1 MKFVITFND
10 YILQKSKNDILDVQY
25 TIKNE
30 LSKYDLP
37 CILDDK
43 ILSFRDRGRE
53 DDFAN
58 MWNIIT
64 SLMKSN
70 WFLECASSCVF
81 YDDDGTVEDVLSQAW
96 KFSEFIN

>member
-1 MKFVITFND
+1 MKSD
-10 YILQKSKNDILDVQY
+10 YHISDIYY
-25 TIKNE
+25 TIKNSV
-30 LSKYDLP
+30 SKYDLP
-37 CILDDK
+37 CTLNDD

-64 SLMKSN
+64 SLMISE
-70 WFLECASSCVF
+70 WFIECASSCIF

-96 KFSEFIN
+96 KFNVSKN